1 VNIWLSYKK
10 ERDCLV
16 HFSFSCM
23 LARRT
28 KCMRQL
34 NIAHSLDVTSE
45 YEFAVISVN
54 KRTLHDGKAGTRVT
68 FKYVHP
74 YIAASSVVTDIP
86 AV

>member
-1 VNIWLSYKK
+1 
-10 ERDCLV
+10 
-16 HFSFSCM
+16 M
-23 LARRT
+23 
-28 KCMRQL
+28 
-34 NIAHSLDVTSE
+34 TSE

-54 KRTLHDGKAGTRVT
+54 KRTLHDVKAGTRVT